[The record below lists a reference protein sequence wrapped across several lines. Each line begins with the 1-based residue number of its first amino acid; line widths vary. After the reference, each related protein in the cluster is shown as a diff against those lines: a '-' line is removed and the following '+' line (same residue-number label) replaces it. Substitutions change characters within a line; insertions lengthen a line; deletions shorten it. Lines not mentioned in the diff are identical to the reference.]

1 MKKVLLTLL
10 VMTALPVVA
19 QTEVNM
25 FNPGFGEGVT
35 YTLPQTIL
43 NITVEAEC
51 ITRTPGE
58 FSRFAD
64 RFLRINDA
72 ISQEEK
78 YWELTGVKLT
88 TSGAPDPDK
97 MYTIKLNNSSASNIV
112 LNEDGI
118 IESINC
124 KIEKQEESQ
133 TTEQHA
139 ERIDAKQYMTEEILQ
154 ATSTAKMAE
163 LTAKEIYA
171 IRESKMAITR
181 GTADNMPKDGLSMQ
195 LVLNELNTQEMAL
208 TQLFT
213 GYVDTVKYT
222 CNIKLTPAVQNN
234 TEKNILFRFSRKLG
248 ILEKDNLA
256 GKPIYYDF
264 TSKNVIIPATDGKKI
279 VKKEGICYN
288 VPGRAQV
295 RIYTPSETFFDKEV
309 PIAQL
314 GNVEIL
320 SKSLFNKNADTQVV
334 FDTATGGI
342 IRIDKE

>member
-1 MKKVLLTLL
+1 MKKTIFALLAI
-10 VMTALPVVA
+10 MALPVFA

-35 YTLPQTIL
+35 YSLPQTVL
-43 NITVEAEC
+43 NIMVEAEC
-51 ITRTPGE
+51 ITHTPGE
-58 FSRFAD
+58 FSRYAD

-72 ISQEEK
+72 ISKEEK
-78 YWELTGVKLT
+78 YWELTGVKLNL
-88 TSGAPDPDK
+88 SGTPDPDK
-97 MYTIKLNNSSASNIV
+97 MFTVKLNNSSASNVV
-112 LNEDGI
+112 LNSEGI

-124 KIEKQEESQ
+124 KVEKEEENTPVKHHTQ
-133 TTEQHA
+133 
-139 ERIDAKQYMTEEILQ
+139 RIDAKQYMTEEILQ

-181 GTADNMPKDGLSMQ
+181 GIADNMPKDGLSMQ
-195 LVLNELNTQEMAL
+195 LILNELNTQEMAL

-213 GYVDTVKYT
+213 GHIDTVKYT
-222 CNIKLTPAVQNN
+222 CNIRLTPTAQSN
-234 TEKNILFRFSRKLG
+234 TDKSVLFRFSRKLG

-256 GKPIYYDF
+256 GKPIYYDI
-264 TSKNVIIPATDGKKI
+264 TSKNIIIPATENKKVI
-279 VKKEGICYN
+279 KKEGVCYN

-295 RIYTPSETFFDKEV
+295 RIYTASETYFDEEL

-320 SKSLFNKNADTQVV
+320 SKNLFNKNADTQVV

-342 IRIDKE
+342 ISIEKE

>member
-1 MKKVLLTLL
+1 MSSQLWLGQSHIPPNKAAEARADLWAASHDQWKEQREKEGEREKLLDF
-10 VMTALPVVA
+10 P
-19 QTEVNM
+19 
-25 FNPGFGEGVT
+25 
-35 YTLPQTIL
+35 I
-43 NITVEAEC
+43 
-51 ITRTPGE
+51 
-58 FSRFAD
+58 
-64 RFLRINDA
+64 
-72 ISQEEK
+72 
-78 YWELTGVKLT
+78 
-88 TSGAPDPDK
+88 
-97 MYTIKLNNSSASNIV
+97 
-112 LNEDGI
+112 
-118 IESINC
+118 
-124 KIEKQEESQ
+124 
-133 TTEQHA
+133 
-139 ERIDAKQYMTEEILQ
+139 
-154 ATSTAKMAE
+154 
-163 LTAKEIYA
+163 
-171 IRESKMAITR
+171 
-181 GTADNMPKDGLSMQ
+181 
-195 LVLNELNTQEMAL
+195 TQEMAL